1 MGFEFLYLLL
11 FFLLIFWIR
20 GFTVLLHELGHALMA
35 IYLSKE
41 KVTVYVGSFG
51 ERKDTRHLKLGL
63 LECYFKKSMAW
74 DRGLCV
80 PESKNF
86 TLNGQILY
94 TVMGPVVT
102 ILCAVV
108 FGILAYSTFIPNWIR
123 VFSGLMSFITL
134 TDALR
139 SLIPSKQP
147 ILMANDGITYNDG
160 QILRNLLNHKRLNS
174 KFKEVE
180 IATNQKDYERAGDLL
195 LAAIPKAKNKTDLYR
210 YAARVFSEGKHFEKA
225 ATSFTGLEKEGGMDA
240 NDYNDAG
247 LIFAYLLQYENALA
261 YFEKAVALQ
270 MDHSLALTNRA
281 FTHLV
286 MEHYDIAHTMFDQ
299 LFQKDP
305 ENAYLLANRGLAA
318 FKTGQITAGLDDL
331 ERAKRIDPEESYVYR
346 NLGIALLD
354 QGDPIQ
360 AHENFIEAQGLNPQ
374 THLIDQLLEK
384 AMAA

>member
-86 TLNGQILY
+86 TLNSQIWY
-94 TVMGPVVT
+94 TLMGPVVT

-123 VFSGLMSFITL
+123 VFSGLMSFISL

-139 SLIPSKQP
+139 ALIPSKRP

-195 LAAIPKAKNKTDLYR
+195 MEAMPKAKNKSDLYR
-210 YAARVFSEGKHFEKA
+210 YAASVYSEGKYYEKA
-225 ATSFTGLEKEGGMDA
+225 IDCYTAFEQEGGMDS
-240 NDYNDAG
+240 NDYNHAG
-247 LIFAYLLQYENALA
+247 LIFAYLLQYENALS
-261 YFEKAVALQ
+261 YFKKAVKLQ
-270 MDHSLALTNRA
+270 RDNNLALTNIA
-281 FTHLV
+281 FSHL
-286 MEHYDIAHTMFDQ
+286 MLEQYSMAFELFDE

-318 FKTGQITAGLDDL
+318 FKTGQIAAGLDDL

-346 NLGIALLD
+346 NLGMALLD

-360 AHENFIEAQGLNPQ
+360 AHENFIKAQALNPQ
-374 THLIDQLLEK
+374 THLIDSLLEK
-384 AMAA
+384 AEAA

>member
-108 FGILAYSTFIPNWIR
+108 FGILAYSIFIPNWIR
-123 VFSGLMSFITL
+123 VFSGLMSFISL

-139 SLIPSKQP
+139 ALIPSKRP

-195 LAAIPKAKNKTDLYR
+195 MEAMPKAKNKSDLYR
-210 YAARVFSEGKHFEKA
+210 YAASVYSEGKYYEKA
-225 ATSFTGLEKEGGMDA
+225 IDCYTAFEQEGGMDS
-240 NDYNDAG
+240 NDYNHAG
-247 LIFAYLLQYENALA
+247 LIFAYLLQYENALS
-261 YFEKAVALQ
+261 YFKKAVKLQ
-270 MDHSLALTNRA
+270 RDNNLALTNIA
-281 FTHLV
+281 FSHL
-286 MEHYDIAHTMFDQ
+286 MLEQYSMAFELFDE

-346 NLGIALLD
+346 NLGMALLD

-360 AHENFIEAQGLNPQ
+360 AHENFIKAQALNPQ
-374 THLIDQLLEK
+374 THLIDSLLEK
-384 AMAA
+384 AEAA